1 MRLSD
6 IFRRLFSHFF
16 STRSPTETKETHQQY
31 TSQSP
36 PSSGTTIPK
45 LPTTTTITSTLA
57 AMPGVTSDYGSSSK
71 YDQIPGPLGLASASL
86 QGKVALVTG
95 AGKSESFCFAGVLLD
110 LLSSRPVALD
120 VTQNGIYS
128 CRTGGQ
134 FTPTHVR
141 PPPRKEHPQH
151 TPHPRD
157 ISNHFRFFDRVL
169 RSRAAAPEAP
179 P

>member
-120 VTQNGIYS
+120 VTQRHLFVPDWWAVYPNS
-128 CRTGGQ
+128 CPATPQKRTPPTHP
-134 FTPTHVR
+134 TPTGHLQ
-141 PPPRKEHPQH
+141 PL
-151 TPHPRD
+151 
-157 ISNHFRFFDRVL
+157 SLF
-169 RSRAAAPEAP
+169 
-179 P
+179 